1 MTRRP
6 AAPTSYAASLAVE
19 TPREQ
24 IRQQLPEPDQG
35 RRGGA
40 EFAVCSKRLR
50 IRLWSTP
57 TPRRQEGVAPVRGRA
72 RREGPRPMLQAPP
85 GKGLAGPWR
94 VPSAG
99 PPRCRRT
106 LRPAGHHAFVP

>member
-24 IRQQLPEPDQG
+24 IRQQLPEPDHDD
-35 RRGGA
+35 GA
-40 EFAVCSKRLR
+40 GQIVVRSKRLR

-57 TPRRQEGVAPVRGRA
+57 SPRRQEGVAPVRSRA
-72 RREGPRPMLQAPP
+72 RREGPRP
-85 GKGLAGPWR
+85 
-94 VPSAG
+94 
-99 PPRCRRT
+99 
-106 LRPAGHHAFVP
+106 HA